1 MVGKE
6 AREVSRRI
14 VWEASSKQESLGFFL
29 RAMESYFNEF

>member
-1 MVGKE
+1 MVGNE

-14 VWEASSKQESLGFFL
+14 VWEAPSKQESLGFFL